1 MEKEILQRLEAI
13 EQRNKKV
20 ELDKARETS
29 RQRKIIISILTYI
42 VIVIFFYFAWLTN
55 PFINAIVPTIW
66 FLLSTISLTFFK
78 KIWIKKISK

>member
-42 VIVIFFYFAWLTN
+42 VIVIFFYFAWLTKHI
-55 PFINAIVPTIW
+55 INAIVTNIW
-66 FLLSTISLTFFK
+66 FLLTTISLPFFK
-78 KIWIKKISK
+78 KLWSKKISN